1 MSHRDAAAAVPPI
14 LEHAAGLL
22 SRYDVLVCDVWGVVH
37 DGRRAFDAAGDAL
50 ARFRTGGGSVVLLS
64 NAPLPCEGVSRLLAE
79 KCVRRDA
86 WDAIVSSGDL
96 VRAHV
101 AGHGLRRLH
110 HLGPARDL
118 MLFETMAARLVGMDE
133 ADAIVCTGLAD
144 ERCETAADYEPLLRR
159 ALTRG
164 LPLICANPDQVVDVG
179 GVLFPCA
186 GAIARIY
193 EDMGGPVH
201 WAGKPY
207 APAYE
212 AAFRVAASLRPSP
225 LDRHRVLAVGDS
237 LATDLAGAVGYGLDF
252 LLIANGI
259 HRAELMPS
267 GTTVD
272 ERALAKLLM
281 DAPARPVAAAAEL
294 CW

>member
-1 MSHRDAAAAVPPI
+1 MSRRETAADVPPI
-14 LEHAAGLL
+14 VENAADLL

-37 DGRRAFDAAGDAL
+37 DGHSAYAAAGDAL
-50 ARFRTGGGSVVLLS
+50 ARFRTGGGTVVLLS

-79 KCVRRDA
+79 KHVRRDA

-96 VRAHV
+96 VREHLARHRF
-101 AGHGLRRLH
+101 RRLH
-110 HLGPARDL
+110 HVGPARDL
-118 MLFETMAARLVGMDE
+118 MLFETMVAHLVGLDE
-133 ADAIVCTGLAD
+133 AEAIVCTGLAD
-144 ERCETAADYEPLLRR
+144 DRCQTAADYEPLLRR
-159 ALTRG
+159 ALMRG

-186 GAIARIY
+186 GAIARLY

-207 APAYE
+207 APAYD
-212 AAFRVAASLRPSP
+212 AALRAAASLRSRPIQ
-225 LDRHRVLAVGDS
+225 RAHVLAVGDS
-237 LATDLAGAVGYGLDF
+237 LATDLAGAAHFGLDF
-252 LLIANGI
+252 LLIAQGI
-259 HRAELMPS
+259 HRTELMPA
-267 GTTVD
+267 GTVD

-281 DAPARPVAAAAEL
+281 DAPARPVAVAAEL